1 MKKTNFIIAMS
12 IVVASLLYS
21 CTSELETESQQLNS
35 KQNSAQLASRESSCE
50 FFTSAVESTIIPGV
64 KAVNLDNGI
73 STTCD
78 NNILIFPTLQD
89 YENSILKLDQMI
101 EDHNDAFDQQTANM
115 TDVEA
120 DDYAD
125 AIGFDEDQPLTDFE
139 KELHFC
145 SLRQHIIG
153 LEVAWLDQQ
162 GDGAWNLNTSPDEYY
177 IDDETER
184 ALLSL
189 GSEFIVGD
197 CKIGY
202 TLYKMY
208 DWGYVSFPITD
219 IGTTTTVLTAL
230 NNITNPTQQPFNIG
244 GATQAQVTDVLAP
257 HEPIN
262 YTLTVTVPPI
272 QSQPSS
278 CKENAKEKGEEI
290 FSSDRRIRWKNKFR
304 RSQSLASGGVGVK
317 IKSVTKSFRKKN
329 GKWKRYRATIAAGMS
344 GTVYANCYSDV
355 AVNDEKERKRK
366 RLKHMKVIPEQTS
379 SQVHKLQP
387 NKLFSIH
394 KQSGNPYTKEIY
406 Q

>member
-1 MKKTNFIIAMS
+1 
-12 IVVASLLYS
+12 
-21 CTSELETESQQLNS
+21 
-35 KQNSAQLASRESSCE
+35 
-50 FFTSAVESTIIPGV
+50 
-64 KAVNLDNGI
+64 
-73 STTCD
+73 
-78 NNILIFPTLQD
+78 
-89 YENSILKLDQMI
+89 MI
-101 EDHNDAFDQQTANM
+101 EDYNDAFDQQTANM
-115 TDVEA
+115 TDLEA

-125 AIGFDEDQPLTDFE
+125 EIGFDEDQPLTDFE
-139 KELHFC
+139 KDLKFC
-145 SLRQHIIG
+145 SLRQHIIE
-153 LEVAWLDQQ
+153 LEDAWLDQQ

-197 CKIGY
+197 CKTGY

-219 IGTTTTVLTAL
+219 IGTTTNVLTAL
-230 NNITNPTQQPFNIG
+230 NNITNPTQQPFNIL
-244 GATQAQVTDVLAP
+244 GATQNQVTDILASQ
-257 HEPIN
+257 EPIR
-262 YTLTVTVPPI
+262 YTLTVTVPPV

-304 RSQSLASGGVGVK
+304 RLQSLASGGVGVK

-329 GKWKRYRATIAAGMS
+329 GRWKKYRATIAAGMS
-344 GTVYANCYSDV
+344 GTVYSNCYSDV

-366 RLKHMKVIPEQTS
+366 RLKHTKVIPEQTS
-379 SQVHKLQP
+379 YQIHKLQP

-394 KQSGNPYTKEIY
+394 KQSGNVYTKEIY